1 MTASTDDEIAST
13 KPNGQP
19 AGQLRGFNGH
29 ASTGSQRYDLSD
41 QHQQHG
47 MAPPP
52 NELMESTTRSRSQYL
67 PSPSNSGDETD
78 NAPSERA
85 YGWRRQDIF
94 STPQG
99 KTINEAQKEGEL
111 FRTNGIGLHQS
122 AKIDFKPALLTQ
134 SDGTNE
140 TVITLREENDGQKW
154 IRKLSSAKMYELTT
168 SPKSLP
174 LYSNPLSGNVQQEVA
189 TAGAGHDAETN
200 SIQVCYG
207 NEGTHGAING
217 GYREEGANESHGST
231 LKDDKDGLGA
241 TSQAQDSSETSRP
254 RLTSHTYST
263 PGLGKRRSSQFHTPK
278 PSAGFQ
284 GNGHFRSTP
293 TPLPLG
299 KNISVSKG
307 AGRDLSV
314 PSPMP
319 SSGLPTL
326 PLSLST
332 YLQLELS
339 LDPQSRRLIH
349 RSAASDIPYESSAVK
364 VERLLNFL
372 LLPPQLEQVLW
383 FGALACLDAW
393 LYSFTILPLRFVQA
407 LFVLVQSWSANL
419 VKEIKF
425 VGGFIYS
432 GTGRMWHRR
441 RRASSATSGNLV
453 DAAQAQGSASPRAP
467 QNDTRKKDAV
477 LHPREEQS
485 DNISNPH
492 PQPKRRRRGSATYK
506 RHHRTKSTPSALTAD
521 HKADLLK
528 GLLILIS
535 CAILMYLDASR
546 MYHGIRGQ
554 AAIKLYVIYNVLE
567 VECLVCSSVDWI

>member
-1 MTASTDDEIAST
+1 MTASTDDETASIE
-13 KPNGQP
+13 PNGQP
-19 AGQLRGFNGH
+19 SGQLRGLNGH
-29 ASTGSQRYDLSD
+29 ASTGSRRYYLSD

-67 PSPSNSGDETD
+67 PSPSNSGDEVD

-85 YGWRRQDIF
+85 YGWRGQDMF

-99 KTINEAQKEGEL
+99 KTTNEAQKEGEL
-111 FRTNGIGLHQS
+111 FRSNGEN
-122 AKIDFKPALLTQ
+122 T
-134 SDGTNE
+134 TNE
-140 TVITLREENDGQKW
+140 TVITLREENDGQKR
-154 IRKLSSAKMYELTT
+154 IRKLSSTKMYELTT

-174 LYSNPLSGNVQQEVA
+174 LCSNPFYDNGGQDVG

-200 SIQVCYG
+200 SIQARYG

-217 GYREEGANESHGST
+217 CYREEGANESHGST
-231 LKDDKDGLGA
+231 FEDDKDGLGS

-254 RLTSHTYST
+254 RLTPHTYST
-263 PGLGKRRSSQFHTPK
+263 PGLRKRRSSQFHTSKHSP
-278 PSAGFQ
+278 GFQ

-293 TPLPLG
+293 TPLPLD
-299 KNISVSKG
+299 KNISASKG
-307 AGRDLSV
+307 AGRDLSM

-364 VERLLNFL
+364 IERLLNFL
-372 LLPPQLEQVLW
+372 QLPPQLEQVLW

-407 LFVLVQSWSANL
+407 LFMLLQSWSANL

-425 VGGFIYS
+425 IGGFIYS

-441 RRASSATSGNLV
+441 RRKSSATSENLV
-453 DAAQAQGSASPRAP
+453 DAAQAQGGTNPSIP
-467 QNDTRKKDAV
+467 QNDTRKMDA
-477 LHPREEQS
+477 LLLLQEEQS
-485 DNISNPH
+485 NNTVKLD
-492 PQPKRRRRGSATYK
+492 PQPKRRRRGSATYR
-506 RHHRTKSTPSALTAD
+506 RHRRTKSTPSALTAD

-535 CAILMYLDASR
+535 CAILMYFDASR

-567 VECLVCSSVDWI
+567 V

>member
-1 MTASTDDEIAST
+1 MTASTDDETASI

-19 AGQLRGFNGH
+19 AGQLRGLNGH
-29 ASTGSQRYDLSD
+29 ASTGSHRYDLSD

-47 MAPPP
+47 MVPPS
-52 NELMESTTRSRSQYL
+52 NVLMESTTTSRSQYL
-67 PSPSNSGDETD
+67 PSPSNSCDEID

-85 YGWRRQDIF
+85 YGWRQDMF
-94 STPQG
+94 STPQEKSIKG
-99 KTINEAQKEGEL
+99 AQKEGQL
-111 FRTNGIGLHQS
+111 FRSNGIGLHQS
-122 AKIDFKPALLTQ
+122 TKIDYKPALLTQ
-134 SDGTNE
+134 SDDEKTTNE
-140 TVITLREENDGQKW
+140 TVITLREENDGQKR

-174 LYSNPLSGNVQQEVA
+174 LYSNPLYGNGEQEVG

-200 SIQVCYG
+200 LIQAYYG
-207 NEGTHGAING
+207 NDGTQKAINS
-217 GYREEGANESHGST
+217 GYREEGANESPGFT
-231 LKDDKDGLGA
+231 FKDDKDGLVS

-263 PGLGKRRSSQFHTPK
+263 PGLRKRRSSQFHTSKHSP
-278 PSAGFQ
+278 GFQ

-293 TPLPLG
+293 TPLPLD
-299 KNISVSKG
+299 KNISASKG
-307 AGRDLSV
+307 AGRDLSM

-364 VERLLNFL
+364 IERLLNFL

-407 LFVLVQSWSANL
+407 LFMLIQSWSASL

-425 VGGFIYS
+425 IGGFIYS

-441 RRASSATSGNLV
+441 RRRSSATSGNLV
-453 DAAQAQGSASPRAP
+453 DAAQAQGGTNPSTP

-477 LHPREEQS
+477 LLPQEKQS
-485 DNISNPH
+485 DNTSNPY
-492 PQPKRRRRGSATYK
+492 PQPKSRRRGSATYR
-506 RHHRTKSTPSALTAD
+506 RHRRTKSTPSALTAD

-535 CAILMYLDASR
+535 CAILMYFDASR

-567 VECLVCSSVDWI
+567 V